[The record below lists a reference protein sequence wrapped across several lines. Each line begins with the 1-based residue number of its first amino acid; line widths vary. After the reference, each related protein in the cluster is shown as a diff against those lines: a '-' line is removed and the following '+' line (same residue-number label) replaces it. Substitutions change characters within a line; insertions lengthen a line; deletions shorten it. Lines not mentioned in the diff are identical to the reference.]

1 MQKDKILKKPE
12 QIVRDLWDTNCIC
25 TMQFPG
31 EERDKETVRLLEEI

>member
-12 QIVRDLWDTNCIC
+12 QIVRDLWDTNRIC

-31 EERDKETVRLLEEI
+31 EERDKETEKLLKEI